1 MKMGILWHE
10 RAQERGLRA
19 LRSAKDTEVKQKGT
33 LINEKDKLHEQAK
46 IIIKRHSYD
55 IYMTYIWRI

>member
-1 MKMGILWHE
+1 MKMGILWHK

-55 IYMTYIWRI
+55 I